1 MGMETGSIPRGWKRS
16 LVLVGCMRNKASA
29 RARASAS
36 AKNLI
41 FWSHV
46 KKRPLALALA
56 LPKTSERGPLA
67 LALPLLGLTDD
78 DLFKTDT

>member
-1 MGMETGSIPRGWKRS
+1 
-16 LVLVGCMRNKASA
+16 MRNKASA
-29 RARASAS
+29 RARARAS
-36 AKNLI
+36 VKNLI

-67 LALPLLGLTDD
+67 LALPSLGLTHV
-78 DLFKTDT
+78 LGGCRFGRRKILLQ